1 MLFAKILPGKKKAG
15 REKGRSVL
23 ASAVSHCL
31 ASNTH
36 AKEST
41 KKPTTQKKKK
51 LNKKLI
57 IGGSKCRVKYFILL
71 VQIGS
76 QEKAEKIKLTHYF
89 LSDLFI

>member
-1 MLFAKILPGKKKAG
+1 LLFAKILPGKKKAG

-41 KKPTTQKKKK
+41 KKPTTQKKK
-51 LNKKLI
+51 N
-57 IGGSKCRVKYFILL
+57 
-71 VQIGS
+71 
-76 QEKAEKIKLTHYF
+76 
-89 LSDLFI
+89 